1 MLRPV
6 EANPEDVM
14 VHVADL
20 MQRDVRTIA
29 EDAAVTDA
37 IVMLADGHISALP
50 VLNEASELVGVISTT
65 DILAAEAESGDGP
78 ALTRVVTYTHV
89 GDIMSRTP
97 KTIAPDAEVK
107 LAAQEMLY
115 LDVHR
120 LLVVEDGVLVG
131 IISQSDIVRAVANGL
146 I

>member
-1 MLRPV
+1 
-6 EANPEDVM
+6 
-14 VHVADL
+14 
-20 MQRDVRTIA
+20 
-29 EDAAVTDA
+29 
-37 IVMLADGHISALP
+37 
-50 VLNEASELVGVISTT
+50 
-65 DILAAEAESGDGP
+65 LAAEAESGDAP
-78 ALTRVVTYTHV
+78 ALTRVVTYTQV

-120 LLVVEDGVLVG
+120 LLVVEGGALVG
-131 IISQSDIVRAVANGL
+131 IISQSDIVRAVANGM